1 MTQSPNRGLSSL
13 HTLPIAITGLMVS
26 IALIFSYLEVLLPF
40 NIGVPGIKLGVANI
54 VIIVTLYYFN
64 GKYAMII
71 NIVRIFISG
80 LLFSGVFGIIYS
92 LAGGLLSLLT
102 MILLK
107 RVRIFS
113 VTGVSIAG
121 GVMHNLGQML
131 IASILVGNS
140 GVFIYFPVLV
150 ISGVVCGFVT
160 GVISFLILRYL
171 PSRGNTL

>member
-1 MTQSPNRGLSSL
+1 
-13 HTLPIAITGLMVS
+13 
-26 IALIFSYLEVLLPF
+26 
-40 NIGVPGIKLGVANI
+40 
-54 VIIVTLYYFN
+54 
-64 GKYAMII
+64 MII

-140 GVFIYFPVLV
+140 GVFVYFPVLV

-160 GVISFLILRYL
+160 GVLSFLILRYL